1 LSQDA
6 MLAVHSSR
14 ANTTRRASDA
24 AMLTAPLRR
33 RRLTSSKLL
42 TEGVGHGAHFDLVE
56 ANWIRCPLWETTTVA
71 RRRAARSPVPR
82 SYYFPKHTKA
92 HGSACLFCS

>member
-1 LSQDA
+1 MYHCDLG
-6 MLAVHSSR
+6 LIRTR
-14 ANTTRRASDA
+14 AA
-24 AMLTAPLRR
+24 AQAARGVAAPLRR
-33 RRLTSSKLL
+33 RRRTSSKLL
-42 TEGVGHGAHFDLVE
+42 TEAVGHGAHFDLVE

-92 HGSACLFCS
+92 HGSACLLCS